1 MPIKVRGYL
10 TFREIIGE
18 RSIAIAEGETLTIND
33 LLLRMSEDLDQRFR
47 ETIYDPRTKIL
58 GEHVAVIVN
67 GRSYHNLPDKLE
79 TLLKDGDEVAIF
91 PPMAGG

>member
-10 TFREIIGE
+10 TFRDIIGE
-18 RSIAIAEGETLTIND
+18 RSIAIMDGEILTVND
-33 LLLRMSEDLDQRFR
+33 LLIRLSQELDQIFR
-47 ETIYDPRTKIL
+47 GTIYDPRTKIL
-58 GEHVAVIVN
+58 GEHVAVIIN

-79 TLLKDGDEVAIF
+79 TQLQEGDEVAIF

>member
-10 TFREIIGE
+10 TFRDIIGE
-18 RSIAIAEGETLTIND
+18 RSIAIMDGEILTVND
-33 LLLRMSEDLDQRFR
+33 LLIRLSEELDQRFR
-47 ETIYDPRTKIL
+47 GTIYDPRTKIL
-58 GEHVAVIVN
+58 GEHVAVIIN

-79 TLLKDGDEVAIF
+79 TQLQEGDEVAIF

>member
-10 TFREIIGE
+10 TFRDIIGE
-18 RSIAIAEGETLTIND
+18 RSIAITDGEILTVND
-33 LLLRMSEDLDQRFR
+33 LLIRLSKELDQRFR

>member
-10 TFREIIGE
+10 TFRDIIGE
-18 RSIAIAEGETLTIND
+18 RSFAITHGEILTVYD
-33 LLLRMSEDLDQRFR
+33 LLIRLSKELDQRFR

-58 GEHVAVIVN
+58 GEHIAVIIN

>member
-10 TFREIIGE
+10 TFRDIIGE
-18 RSIAIAEGETLTIND
+18 RSIAITNGEILTVND
-33 LLLRMSEDLDQRFR
+33 LLFRLSEELDQRFR
-47 ETIYDPRTKIL
+47 GTIYDPRTKIL
-58 GEHVAVIVN
+58 GENVAVIVN
-67 GRSYHNLPDKLE
+67 GRSYHNLPNKLE

>member
-10 TFREIIGE
+10 TFRDIIGE
-18 RSIAIAEGETLTIND
+18 RSIAIMDGEILTVND
-33 LLLRMSEDLDQRFR
+33 LLIRLSQELDQRFR
-47 ETIYDPRTKIL
+47 GTIYDPRTKIL
-58 GEHVAVIVN
+58 GEHVAVIIN

-79 TLLKDGDEVAIF
+79 TQLQEGDEVAIF